1 MTASRPI
8 ALVTGA
14 SRGIG
19 RAILEELSKTHDVI
33 GTYNSNRGAA
43 ESVAALTGAV
53 MLPCQLGDLS
63 SCYHLLESVK

>member
-1 MTASRPI
+1 MAGMLDGKI
-8 ALVTGA
+8 AIVTGGT
-14 SRGIG
+14 RGIG

-43 ESVAALTGAV
+43 ESVGALTRAV

-63 SCYHLLESVK
+63 SCYHLL